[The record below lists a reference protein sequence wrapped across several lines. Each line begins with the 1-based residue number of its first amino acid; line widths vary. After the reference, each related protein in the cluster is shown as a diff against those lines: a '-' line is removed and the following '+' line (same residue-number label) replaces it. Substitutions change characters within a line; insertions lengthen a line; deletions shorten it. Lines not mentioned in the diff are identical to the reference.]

1 MTADVILSGQMNL
14 LLYPEL
20 NHRAVRRIFDLLETR
35 DDVLS
40 LLEHRPGRVK
50 ICLGS
55 ENNRSE
61 LFDTAVI
68 TAGYSISGQ
77 DAGALQLIGPM
88 RMNYPLV
95 LSCINYLSDKVG
107 KMLTVLMNED

>member
-1 MTADVILSGQMNL
+1 M
-14 LLYPEL
+14 
-20 NHRAVRRIFDLLETR
+20 
-35 DDVLS
+35 
-40 LLEHRPGRVK
+40 K

-55 ENNRSE
+55 ENNKETE

-95 LSCINYLSDKVG
+95 LSCINYLADSW
-107 KMLTVLMNED
+107 LTIRM